1 MPVDERYRQQVE
13 LLVRTLPHVAQE
25 RCFAL
30 KGGTAINLFVRNLPR
45 LSVDIDLTYLPIA
58 NRAQSLADIGAA
70 LRRIGERIEGAF
82 PVARVQTGALRDEG
96 TVNKLFVRERNIQIK
111 VEVTPVLRG
120 CVFEPEEKTVS
131 DAVEEQFGFA
141 AIQVVSFPDL
151 FAGKLVAALDR
162 QHPRDLFDVHGLLS
176 NEGIDDRLR
185 AAFIV
190 YLMSHHRP
198 IERLL
203 APRRRDMREE
213 FERGL
218 AGMMEV
224 PVALDVLVRTRE
236 EMVAKIVGRMPDAH
250 REFLLSVVSEEPQW
264 SLLEMCNV
272 GSLPAVYWR
281 MRKFAQLGERE
292 RSTMVRQIEVA
303 LMDKVDRGSI
313 PASTGFRGSGNGHS

>member
-1 MPVDERYRQQVE
+1 MPVDERYRRQVD

-25 RCFAL
+25 KCFAL

-45 LSVDIDLTYLPIA
+45 LSVDIDLTYLPVA
-58 NRAQSLADIGAA
+58 GRARSLENIEVA

-82 PVARVQTGALRDEG
+82 PFARVQAGVLREEG
-96 TVNKLFVRERNIQIK
+96 TVNKLFVRERGTQIK

-151 FAGKLVAALDR
+151 FAGKLVATLDR
-162 QHPRDLFDVHGLLS
+162 QHPRDLFDVHDLLS
-176 NEGIDDRLR
+176 NEGIDDGLR

-190 YLMSHHRP
+190 YLISHHRP

-203 APRRRDMREE
+203 APARRDMREE

-224 PVALDVLVRTRE
+224 PVALEVLVRTRE
-236 EMVAKIVGRMPDAH
+236 ELVAEIVGRMPDAH
-250 REFLLSVVSEEPQW
+250 REFLRSLARGEPEW
-264 SLLEMCNV
+264 SLLEVRNV
-272 GSLPAVYWR
+272 SSLPAVEWR
-281 MRKFAQLGERE
+281 MRKLARFDEVE
-292 RSTMVRQIEVA
+292 RSAMAQRVEAA
-303 LMDKVDRGSI
+303 LTDTIDRGPL
-313 PASTGFRGSGNGHS
+313 PASTGFGG

>member
-1 MPVDERYRQQVE
+1 MPVDERYRRQVE

-45 LSVDIDLTYLPIA
+45 LSVDIDLTYLPVA
-58 NRAQSLADIGAA
+58 GRAQSLADIETA
-70 LRRIGERIEGAF
+70 LRRIGERIEGAL
-82 PVARVQTGALRDEG
+82 PVARVQTGALREEG
-96 TVNKLFVRERNIQIK
+96 TVNKLFVREHDTQIK

-120 CVFEPEEKTVS
+120 CVFEPKEKAVS
-131 DAVEEQFGFA
+131 DLVEEQFGFV

-151 FAGKLVAALDR
+151 FAGKVVAALDR
-162 QHPRDLFDVHGLLS
+162 QHPRDLFDIHGLLS
-176 NEGIDDRLR
+176 NEGIDDGLR
-185 AAFIV
+185 AAFVV
-190 YLMSHHRP
+190 YLVSHHRP

-236 EMVAKIVGRMPDAH
+236 ELVGEIVGRMPEAH
-250 REFLLSVVSEEPQW
+250 REFLRSIASGEPQW
-264 SLLEMCNV
+264 SLLEVPNV
-272 GSLPAVYWR
+272 ISLPAVAWR
-281 MRKFAQLGERE
+281 MRKLAQLDERK
-292 RSTMVRQIEVA
+292 RSAMVKSVEAVLTESSARDS
-303 LMDKVDRGSI
+303 M
-313 PASTGFRGSGNGHS
+313 PTSTGFGE

>member
-1 MPVDERYRQQVE
+1 MPLDEQYRRQVD

-30 KGGTAINLFVRNLPR
+30 KGGTAINLFVRDLPR
-45 LSVDIDLTYLPIA
+45 LSVDIDLTYLPVA
-58 NRAQSLADIGAA
+58 DRARSLENIEAA
-70 LRRIGERIEGAF
+70 LRRIAERIEGAF
-82 PVARVQTGALRDEG
+82 AFARVQAGVLREEG
-96 TVNKLFVRERNIQIK
+96 TVNKLFVRERGTQIK

-162 QHPRDLFDVHGLLS
+162 QHPRDLFDVHDLLS
-176 NEGIDDRLR
+176 NEGIDDGLR
-185 AAFIV
+185 TAFIV
-190 YLMSHHRP
+190 YLVSHHRS

-203 APRRRDMREE
+203 APTRRDMREE

-224 PVALDVLVRTRE
+224 PVALEVLIRTRE
-236 EMVAKIVGRMPDAH
+236 ELMAEIVGRMPDGH
-250 REFLLSVVSEEPQW
+250 RDFLRSIASGEPKW
-264 SLLEMCNV
+264 SLLEVRNV
-272 GSLPAVYWR
+272 SSLPAVEWR
-281 MRKFAQLGERE
+281 MRKLAQLDERE
-292 RSTMVRQIEVA
+292 RSAMARGIEAA
-303 LMDKVDRGSI
+303 LTDTLNRGPS
-313 PASTGFRGSGNGHS
+313 PASAGFGR